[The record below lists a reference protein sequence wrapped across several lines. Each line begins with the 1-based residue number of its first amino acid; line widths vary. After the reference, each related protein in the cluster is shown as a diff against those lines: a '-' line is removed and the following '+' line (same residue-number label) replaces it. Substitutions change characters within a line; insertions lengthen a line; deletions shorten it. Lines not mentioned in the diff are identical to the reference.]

1 MTELELKNKRKDE
14 LTLDE
19 IIKNQNVKPINS
31 MEEFYSRWQDDPES
45 DKLYDFIMKERMEN
59 RKIKNE

>member
-1 MTELELKNKRKDE
+1 MTELELKNKRQIE
-14 LTLDE
+14 LTLE
-19 IIKNQNVKPINS
+19 EMIKIQNVKPITS

-59 RKIKNE
+59 RKIKK